1 MEETILNEI
10 NQNISKNNTLMEKM
24 MQTIE
29 ENSICKEKLDKELK
43 DKFFN
48 NFIHVIDR
56 MLDNQNDEELDSE
69 FKLDDLYEDLNDFLE
84 DNNLSYYKPN
94 KNDSF
99 DRTIH
104 KVVKKVETTNPEL
117 NLKIENAI
125 TYGYKLEEV
134 VIKPAKVTVYK
145 FEGEK

>member
-117 NLKIENAI
+117 NLKIEKAI

>member
-1 MEETILNEI
+1 MEETILKEL
-10 NQNISKNNTLMEKM
+10 NQNISKNNDLVEKM
-24 MQTIE
+24 MHTIE
-29 ENSICKEKLDKELK
+29 ENSICKERLDKELK

-48 NFIHVIDR
+48 SFINVIDR

-84 DNNLSYYKPN
+84 DNKLTYYKPSQ
-94 KNDSF
+94 NDAF

-104 KVVKKVETTNPEL
+104 KVVKKIETTNPEL
-117 NLKIENAI
+117 DMKIEKAV
-125 TYGYKLEEV
+125 TYGYKLDNV
-134 VIKPAKVTVYK
+134 VIKSAKVTVYK